1 MPASIRLISA
11 AVGTTGPF
19 GPVQTAKTDVVTETA
34 RIRRRPTA
42 KDCTLSVYPL
52 RRRVTS
58 GRRGPGQRILHPDIA
73 SHLGDRNVTDLT
85 GSVEC
90 V

>member
-1 MPASIRLISA
+1 MPASVMLVSA
-11 AVGTTGPF
+11 EVGTTGPF
-19 GPVQTAKTDVVTETA
+19 GPVQTAQTDVVTATA
-34 RIRRRPTA
+34 RIRCRPIA

-52 RRRVTS
+52 RRRVTR

-73 SHLGDRNVTDLT
+73 CHLGDRNVTDLT
-85 GSVEC
+85 GLVEC